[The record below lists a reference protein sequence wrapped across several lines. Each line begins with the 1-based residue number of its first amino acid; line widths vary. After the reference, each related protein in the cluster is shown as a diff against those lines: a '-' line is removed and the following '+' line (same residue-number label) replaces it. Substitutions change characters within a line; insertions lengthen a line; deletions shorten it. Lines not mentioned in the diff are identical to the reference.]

1 MPFRVIR
8 FSDNVTSIPDAKV
21 REELTHTAAEF
32 NTAKT
37 PLQKARCVKALMD
50 VMDQDVDA
58 KKRIAIMEACG
69 RSCIGK
75 STLKKAQKLQ
85 QQAADFDELLTLL
98 NENQIGG
105 GHLRRQGSVILASY
119 DRCYCGS
126 VSHTKEAFSD
136 TYCHCSCGWYRELFE
151 TILDITVEVEL
162 LGSIIQGD
170 KQCTFRIIPGGR

>member
-1 MPFRVIR
+1 MPFRVKT
-8 FSDNVTSIPDAKV
+8 FTDKV
-21 REELTHTAAEF
+21 KSLIKGPKREKLTQTAEKYNA
-32 NTAKT
+32 AKT

-50 VMDQDVDA
+50 VMDEDVDA
-58 KKRIAIMEACG
+58 TTRVAVMEACG

-85 QQAADFDELLTLL
+85 QQAADFDDLLRLL
-98 NENQIGG
+98 NENHIGG
-105 GHLRRQGSVILASY
+105 GHLHRQGSVILASY

-136 TYCHCSCGWYRELFE
+136 TYCHCSGGWYRELFE
-151 TILDITVEVEL
+151 TLLDITVKVEL

-170 KQCTFRIIPGGR
+170 KRCTFRIIPGG